1 MRSSPGFTLIE
12 LIICIAIVAIFSS
25 VATPGVLTWIDHRK
39 LTAATAD
46 IWILLQQARIAA
58 AKEHATVVINF
69 DPDAD
74 GTLDGH
80 YTAFVDNGSG
90 SLTLWTREADERIL
104 KQSTL
109 PPGVRFHGVSF
120 AGGIP
125 RTRFNSR
132 GFPNG
137 LGGHVYLCNRRNQYM
152 GVHLNLN
159 GNARIV
165 QSKSGEK
172 GTWQ

>member
-1 MRSSPGFTLIE
+1 MRSMPGFTLIE
-12 LIICIAIVAIFSS
+12 LIICIAIMAIFST
-25 VATPGVLTWIDHRK
+25 VATPGVLAWIEQRK
-39 LTAATAD
+39 LTAAVTD

-58 AKEHATVVINF
+58 AREHATIVINF

-74 GTLDGH
+74 GTLDGR

-90 SLTLWTREADERIL
+90 TATLWTQEPNERVL
-104 KQSTL
+104 NQSRL
-109 PPGVRFHGVSF
+109 PSGVRFHDVSF

-137 LGGHVYLCNRRNQYM
+137 LGGHVYLCNRRNRYM

-159 GNARIV
+159 GNVRIV
-165 QSKSGEK
+165 HSETGEK
-172 GTWQ
+172 GTWH